1 MNNFDLALLKNNINL
16 DDSSIESEFKVVE
29 ELRLDFI
36 SKFPINKLQEIS
48 IDEYVVGK
56 GSHESFC
63 YILENSLKP
72 YGDIHGAT
80 SKKFGIYYGV
90 EGDDKIRKYRINKKF
105 GTTPEEVFSN
115 IRNEINNLVSA
126 GLVHDLKSIANNP
139 VTAMFKGKILSSYF
153 PDKYLNVFSSRHL
166 DNFLTKLGIEFET
179 NENEVY
185 KREKL
190 LEFKNSDSEMANW
203 CVYKYFKFLYKSFG
217 RPDSL
222 TSEFYPDNSKDK
234 KEIDYNDI
242 YFSDI
247 DDVKP
252 EVLNLEQ
259 NSLTEINGN
268 NASKI
273 NKGEYEA
280 DDKFKKEIGDR
291 GELIIFNYEIDY
303 LKMIGRSDLSLK
315 VDHKSLKSD
324 SFGYDIL
331 SRDDKGRKKYIEVKS
346 TIQSVHTFKRFFI
359 SANEYY
365 QACNKYNYYIYMV
378 FEVNTKHPK
387 ILKLKKPFKDES
399 KYIKVPESYKIFMD
413 FK

>member
-1 MNNFDLALLKNNINL
+1 MIDQDIALFKNNINT
-16 DDSSIESEFKVVE
+16 DDFFIESEFKAVE
-29 ELRLDFI
+29 KLRLDFV
-36 SKFPINKLQEIS
+36 SKFPINKIQEIS
-48 IDEYVVGK
+48 IDEYVIGK

-105 GTTPEEVFSN
+105 GATPEEAFFN
-115 IRNEINNLVSA
+115 IRNEINNLVRA
-126 GLVHDLKSIANNP
+126 GLVHDLNSIAANP
-139 VTAMFKGKILSSYF
+139 ITAMFKGKILSSYF

-166 DNFLTKLGIEFET
+166 DNFLDKLGIEFDK

-190 LEFKNSDSEMANW
+190 LEFKSSDREMVNW
-203 CVYKYFKFLYKSFG
+203 SFYKYFKFLYKSFG
-217 RPDSL
+217 RPGSL
-222 TSEFYPDNSKDK
+222 TNKFYADNSKIK
-234 KEIDYNDI
+234 NEIDYSDI
-242 YFSDI
+242 VFSDI

-252 EVLNLEQ
+252 EILNLEQ
-259 NSLTEINGN
+259 NSLSEMGHKNIAKFKEGKYEI
-268 NASKI
+268 
-273 NKGEYEA
+273 

-291 GELIIFNYEIDY
+291 GELIIFNYEVDY
-303 LKMIGRSDLSLK
+303 LKTIGRSDLSLK

-331 SRDDKGRKKYIEVKS
+331 SRDDRGRKKYIEVKS

-365 QACNKYNYYIYMV
+365 QACNKYNYYIYIV

-387 ILKLKKPFKDES
+387 ILKLKNPFKDES
-399 KYIKVPESYKIFMD
+399 KYIKVPESFKIFMD
-413 FK
+413 FH